1 MKNIEIYTDGSSRG
15 NPGPGGWAYILND
28 GEKILEMGGFEEF
41 TTNNRMELLG
51 VINSLKK
58 IDETISRTQDKDNRE
73 IIIHSDSAYVI
84 NGITKWVKNW
94 ERNDWKTKTGDDVSN
109 RDLWE
114 TLSSLIKGKKIIWSK
129 VSGHSGVDLNERCD
143 YIATGSAMK
152 EKIDLYNGDA
162 VAYLNK
168 IKNTDG
174 FGGIYYIS
182 FFEGKVGRYKTWS
195 KCEKFIKGKSGAK
208 YKKVKGRLDEE
219 KVLSTWR

>member
-15 NPGPGGWAYILND
+15 NPGPGGWSYILND
-28 GEKILEMGGFEEF
+28 GKNIQEMGGFEEF

-51 VINSLKK
+51 VINSLKNTEK
-58 IDETISRTQDKDNRE
+58 LIENGSSE
-73 IIIHSDSAYVI
+73 ITIHSDSTYVI

-114 TLSSLIKGKKIIWSK
+114 ALSSLVKNKRIIWSK

-143 YIATGSAMK
+143 LIATSFATK
-152 EKIDLYNGDA
+152 EKVELYDGDS
-162 VAYLNK
+162 VGYLNK
-168 IKNTDG
+168 IKSSDG
-174 FGGIYYIS
+174 IGGIYYIS
-182 FFEGKVGRYKTWS
+182 YIDGNVGRYKTWAE
-195 KCEKFIKGKSGAK
+195 CEKFIKGKSGVK
-208 YKKVKGRLDEE
+208 YKKVKGKLDEE